1 MNFLKIGEASV
12 FSANQLELLLYG
24 DVCGRIPVCLFIES
38 ESTLE
43 SVASSMQIITKT
55 LRMTIVDLKERLL
68 RGDITKYSWL
78 LTERMWADL
87 LTKERKLPEDL
98 EDVLIRNNM
107 NLQDTSIN
115 EVKAFRQEVRM
126 TNIQNRKAIE
136 IDDGE

>member
-1 MNFLKIGEASV
+1 MNFFKIGEASV

-43 SVASSMQIITKT
+43 SVAFSMQIITKT
-55 LRMTIVDLKERLL
+55 LWMTIVDLKERLL

-107 NLQDTSIN
+107 NLQDTSIT
-115 EVKAFRQEVRM
+115 EVKAFRQEVRI
-126 TNIQNRKAIE
+126 TNIRNHKAIE
-136 IDDGE
+136 INDGE

>member
-1 MNFLKIGEASV
+1 MKIGEALV

-55 LRMTIVDLKERLL
+55 LRMTIVDLKEMLL

-78 LTERMWADL
+78 LTEGMWADL
-87 LTKERKLPEDL
+87 LTKKRKLPEDL

-126 TNIQNRKAIE
+126 TNIRNRKAIE
-136 IDDGE
+136 INDGE